1 MATVQIQ
8 RPVRY
13 PESDG
18 KPMAETP
25 EHLEAMLYL
34 IDALQRYFAARD
46 DVYVAG
52 NQFLYWVEGNPS
64 QRVAPDVYVAFGVP
78 KRPWRATWKVW
89 EIGKA
94 PDVIIE
100 LTSRSTA
107 GEDLDRKYRLYQRLG
122 VQEYILIDVRREYL
136 IEPVILHRLV
146 GGTYQQ
152 MPTEHPSDREWRA
165 RSELLGLEVVVRAE
179 DGGYQVRLFDP
190 VRGRTIPTGIE
201 LQAEAME
208 AHRKAEE
215 EASVRAQLEAR
226 LRALEEELAR
236 RKNEGE
242 THS

>member
-1 MATVQIQ
+1 VATVQVQ

-34 IDALQRYFAARD
+34 IDALQRYFAERQ
-46 DVYVAG
+46 DVYIAG

-64 QRVAPDVYVAFGVP
+64 QRVTPDVYVAFGVP

-152 MPTEHPSDREWRA
+152 MPTEHPSDHEWRVH
-165 RSELLGLEVVVRAE
+165 SELLGLEVVVRAE

-190 VRGRTIPTGIE
+190 VRGRTIPTGME
-201 LQAEAME
+201 LAEQA
-208 AHRKAEE
+208 
-215 EASVRAQLEAR
+215 AQMEAR
-226 LRALEEELAR
+226 LQELEAELRRREESA
-236 RKNEGE
+236 E
-242 THS
+242 

>member
-8 RPVRY
+8 RPVHY

-34 IDALQRYFAARD
+34 IDAMQRYFAARD

-52 NQFLYWVEGNPS
+52 NQCLYWVEGNPS

-136 IEPVILHRLV
+136 IEPVILHRLA
-146 GGTYQQ
+146 GGAYQQ
-152 MPTEHPSDREWRA
+152 IPTEHPSDREWRA

-179 DGGYQVRLFDP
+179 DDGYVVRLYDP
-190 VRGRTIPTGIE
+190 VRGRTIPTGVE
-201 LQAEAME
+201 LAEHA
-208 AHRKAEE
+208 
-215 EASVRAQLEAR
+215 AQMEAR
-226 LRALEEELAR
+226 LRELEAELRRREESA
-236 RKNEGE
+236 E
-242 THS
+242 

>member
-1 MATVQIQ
+1 MATVQVQ

-34 IDALQRYFAARD
+34 IDALQRYFAERQ
-46 DVYVAG
+46 DVYIAG

-64 QRVAPDVYVAFGVP
+64 QRVTPDVYVAFGVP

-179 DGGYQVRLFDP
+179 DERYQVRLFDP
-190 VRGRTIPTGIE
+190 VRGRTIPTGME

>member
-8 RPVRY
+8 RPVHY

-34 IDALQRYFAARD
+34 IDALKRYFAARD

-122 VQEYILIDVRREYL
+122 VKEYILIDVRREYL
-136 IEPVILHRLV
+136 IEPVILHRLA
-146 GGTYQQ
+146 GGAYQQ
-152 MPTEHPSDREWRA
+152 IPTAHPGDREWRA

-179 DGGYQVRLFDP
+179 DDGYLVRLYDP
-190 VRGRTIPTGIE
+190 VRGRIIPTAVE
-201 LQAEAME
+201 LEERATEME
-208 AHRKAEE
+208 TRLRE
-215 EASVRAQLEAR
+215 LEAK
-226 LRALEEELAR
+226 LRQREESAE
-236 RKNEGE
+236 
-242 THS
+242 

>member
-1 MATVQIQ
+1 VATVQIQ
-8 RPVRY
+8 RPVHY

-34 IDALQRYFAARD
+34 IDALKRYFAARD

-122 VQEYILIDVRREYL
+122 VKEYILIDVRREYL
-136 IEPVILHRLV
+136 IEPVILHRLA
-146 GGTYQQ
+146 GGAYQQ
-152 MPTEHPSDREWRA
+152 IPTAHPGDREWRA

-179 DGGYQVRLFDP
+179 DDGYLVRLYDP
-190 VRGRTIPTGIE
+190 VRGRIIPTAVE
-201 LQAEAME
+201 LEERATEME
-208 AHRKAEE
+208 TRLRE
-215 EASVRAQLEAR
+215 LEAK
-226 LRALEEELAR
+226 LRQREESAE
-236 RKNEGE
+236 
-242 THS
+242 